1 LSTAANRPGRRPH
14 YTIVQVS
21 DPHIPADGFLFD
33 RVDSCA
39 RVQASVE
46 MIAAGGCSPDVLVL
60 SGDVANQGEA
70 AAYIRLRPGDRRGAP
85 AVRRQAAR
93 RSG

>member
-1 LSTAANRPGRRPH
+1 VSTAENRPARRPH

-21 DPHIPADGFLFD
+21 DPHVPADGFLFD

-46 MIAAGGCSPDVLVL
+46 MIAAAGCSPDVLVL
-60 SGDVANQGEA
+60 SGDVANQWTRA
-70 AAYIRLRPGDRRGAP
+70 SR
-85 AVRRQAAR
+85 VRVRA
-93 RSG
+93 S